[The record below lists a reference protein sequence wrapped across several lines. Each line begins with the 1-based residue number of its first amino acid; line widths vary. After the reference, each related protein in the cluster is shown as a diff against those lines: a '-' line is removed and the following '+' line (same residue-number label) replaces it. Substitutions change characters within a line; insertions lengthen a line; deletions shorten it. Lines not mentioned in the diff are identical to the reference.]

1 MRVEVVAMESRTM
14 MADDSSARSMCDERD
29 ERRKNMGK
37 GEAVTVGN
45 EIKIKLF
52 SMLSRK
58 LNI

>member
-1 MRVEVVAMESRTM
+1 MRVEVVAMERRTM
-14 MADDSSARSMCDERD
+14 MADDSSVRSMCDERD
-29 ERRKNMGK
+29 ERRNNKGK

-45 EIKIKLF
+45 KIKIKLF